1 MKRNFATFIDQFK
14 ASYHPNKNIERLYP
28 SCEIT
33 THVKNPLGHPIVQVN
48 VSSSKEPLP
57 SKDYEHGLSEEQLDA
72 FQNITKERKSTLILG
87 SAGSGKSYL
96 IDRIREY
103 CEDHKIVYAV
113 TASTGNSAIGIKGT
127 TINTFC
133 GIGIA
138 NEPLDVLKKRWL
150 DPNNRGCYFKFHYIW
165 KDMQLLILDEVSMIN
180 PDFLSKLNVLVS
192 AIRKRWNE
200 PFGGVQLVILGDF
213 LQLPAITN
221 HRSAYRLCFELDE
234 FPGFFQ
240 HVTFLKKIYRQND
253 AMFAE
258 MLNRVRLGSP
268 SSEDH
273 ILLRSR
279 VKPFSMVAHTC
290 PTRIVSRLDQAKTI
304 NDLELGKLDT
314 PIHEFQSYFGYKT
327 FEQYAMEKRA
337 LIQFKKRVVNKLT
350 AKDEERCQHLQSNL
364 KKNCPVDEKVQLKVG
379 AKVLLVVNINIA
391 RGLVNGSRGTI
402 VRFESIL
409 DTKIPIVEFENGIT
423 TEIGFHEWM
432 NEDKSSH
439 GYVTYAQIP
448 LKLAY
453 AITIHK
459 SQSMS
464 ISNVHISLS
473 GIFENGQAYV
483 ALSRA
488 TCLEGL
494 HLDTYHPKCI
504 KCDSDVLEFETHLRE
519 ALCMGLQGKQALEF
533 KKKKVICLF

>member
-14 ASYHPNKNIERLYP
+14 AARSQNTSFEMK
-28 SCEIT
+28 T
-33 THVKNPLGHPIVQVN
+33 
-48 VSSSKEPLP
+48 SKEE
-57 SKDYEHGLSEEQLDA
+57 SKDISKEETKEETKDYEQGLSQEQLDA
-72 FQNITKERKSTLILG
+72 FQSITQERKSTLILG

-103 CEDHKIVYAV
+103 CEDHNIVYAV
-113 TASTGNSAIGIKGT
+113 TASTGNAAIGIKGT

-150 DPNNRGCYFKFHYIW
+150 DPSNRGCYFKFYHIW
-165 KDMQLLILDEVSMIN
+165 KDMQLLILDEISMIN

-192 AIRKRWNE
+192 AVRKRWNE
-200 PFGGVQLVILGDF
+200 PFGGVQLVVLGDF

-221 HRSAYRLCFELDE
+221 QQTHFRLCFQLEE
-234 FPGFFQ
+234 FPDLFQ
-240 HVTFLKKIYRQND
+240 HVTFLKKIYRQTD
-253 AMFAE
+253 ALFAE
-258 MLNRVRLGSP
+258 MLNRVRVGTP
-268 SSEDH
+268 STEDH
-273 ILLRSR
+273 VLLRSK
-279 VKPFSMVAHTC
+279 VKPFVQVAHTF

-304 NDLELGKLDT
+304 NDIELAKLDT
-314 PIHEFQSYFGYKT
+314 PKYEFQSFFGYKS
-327 FEQYAMEKRA
+327 FEQYAMEKRTM
-337 LIQFKKRVVNKLT
+337 LIGKKKNPVKLT
-350 AKDEERCQHLQSNL
+350 PKDEERHVNLQNHL
-364 KKNCPVDEKVQLKVG
+364 KKNCPVDEKVELKIG
-379 AKVLLVVNINIA
+379 AKVLLVVNINIS

-402 VRFESIL
+402 VHFDHPE
-409 DTKIPIVEFENGIT
+409 KIPTVEFENGIV

-432 NEDKSSH
+432 NEDKSTH
-439 GYVTYAQIP
+439 GFVTYSQIP

-488 TCLEGL
+488 TCLDGL
-494 HLDTYHPKCI
+494 HLDSYHAKCI
-504 KCDSDVLEFETHLRE
+504 KCDPDVLEFETHLRE
-519 ALCMGLQGKQALEF
+519 ALKMGLQGKQALEY
-533 KKKKVICLF
+533 KKKKFIHLF